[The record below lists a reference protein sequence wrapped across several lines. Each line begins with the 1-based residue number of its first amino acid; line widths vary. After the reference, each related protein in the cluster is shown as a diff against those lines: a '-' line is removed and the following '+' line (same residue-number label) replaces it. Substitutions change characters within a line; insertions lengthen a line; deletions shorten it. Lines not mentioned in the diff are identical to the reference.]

1 MAESA
6 NIRYTG
12 KVVVTEKLE
21 GNDTANIS
29 RIIHS
34 RVDDILGSEFNFDL
48 ASVTEFSLVKGL
60 TTTTGY
66 VDITFS
72 DATTGHTKDYFYD
85 GMTATSEVS
94 VDFLFAKIESGTTSA
109 TPDATFK
116 FANQTAFL
124 PRLKGVG
131 DFMIIPISNYSFNTA
146 NYDVEVI
153 SSGASQTCKV
163 TVLIANRD

>member
-72 DATTGHTKDYFYD
+72 DATTGHTRIRNY
-85 GMTATSEVS
+85 
-94 VDFLFAKIESGTTSA
+94 
-109 TPDATFK
+109 
-116 FANQTAFL
+116 
-124 PRLKGVG
+124 
-131 DFMIIPISNYSFNTA
+131 ISYSRC
-146 NYDVEVI
+146 YI
-153 SSGASQTCKV
+153 
-163 TVLIANRD
+163 